1 MFPWLFNVYMDAL
14 MKEEKSEVSGGR
26 REWRLPGLL
35 YADDLVLCGES
46 KENQRAMV
54 ECFVEVC
61 RKKRSESQC
70 MMVLGRLECEVS
82 VDGMLWRHGMRR
94 NLNIWNVFLT
104 KGWFIAH
111 WFPPW

>member
-61 RKKRSESQC
+61 RRR
-70 MMVLGRLECEVS
+70 RLKINAGKS
-82 VDGMLWRHGMRR
+82 KMIL
-94 NLNIWNVFLT
+94 LNREEGLE
-104 KGWFIAH
+104 
-111 WFPPW
+111 